1 MNDNNSA
8 LSLNQIYNGNCL
20 EIMQAI
26 PNESVD
32 LIVTDPPYRT
42 TPRGRGQGQTTT
54 SGGIFKST
62 LGKQGKMFD
71 YNDIKPTEYLPE
83 FYRVLKDG
91 THCYVMT
98 NNKNLLDICNTAV
111 GCGFKFIKCLIWDKG
126 NKVMGTHYMSQFEY
140 IVFLRKGK
148 SKNINNCG
156 TPDILYVPNK
166 KMRSADGKN
175 IHNTEKPVPLMMI
188 LVENSSNVGDLVLDP
203 FVGIGS
209 TCIASKTLRRNFIG
223 IDIEKRFCNV
233 TNERLEATKV
243 I

>member
-1 MNDNNSA
+1 MA
-8 LSLNQIYNGNCL
+8 IAAVCL
-20 EIMQAI
+20 KVPLQSKA
-26 PNESVD
+26 
-32 LIVTDPPYRT
+32 
-42 TPRGRGQGQTTT
+42 
-54 SGGIFKST
+54 
-62 LGKQGKMFD
+62 
-71 YNDIKPTEYLPE
+71 TEYLLE

-111 GCGFKFIKCLIWDKG
+111 DCGFKFIKCLIWDKG

-156 TPDILYVPNK
+156 TPDILCVPNR

-175 IHNTEKPVPLMMI
+175 IHNTEKPVPLMLT
-188 LVENSSNVGDLVLDP
+188 LVENSSNEGDLVLDP

-209 TCIASKTLRRNFIG
+209 TCIACKTLRRNFIG